1 MKRIIREITPINN
14 DDFFVLLNH
23 PTAGFDFLLIIIM
36 SSNSIW

>member
-23 PTAGFDFLLIIIM
+23 PPAGFDFPTQYGEAF
-36 SSNSIW
+36 